1 MPGVGPAEVA
11 PQKAGAG
18 YPGPPGAQSLSVP
31 QTTTSDSPEG
41 RNSLAVLWLRLH
53 ASNTWGM
60 GLMPGQRTKIPHAH
74 GCGQKKKK
82 KITRG
87 VIINIGSQLHTV
99 LWLVWELAF
108 KPAAP

>member
-1 MPGVGPAEVA
+1 MPGVGPAEMA

-82 KITRG
+82 NHQRVYYKYG
-87 VIINIGSQLHTV
+87 LPAPHGSMAGLGTGI
-99 LWLVWELAF
+99 
-108 KPAAP
+108 